1 MKKYKFIALSVLLLC
16 FAGSNIYGQ
25 RKEISKEE
33 FFDAYK
39 KTSKKAATYRIIGK
53 TETYRNNKLKS
64 VINETREFVLP
75 DKRRFVSETKMFQ
88 LNQTFVFETVLIG
101 RDEYKRENN
110 GDWIKRIS
118 NAPVKMTN
126 SNNGLVEDNEKFY
139 LTENAKLDNQTANLY
154 ELTVEYKH
162 TRQNASNETK
172 EIFSYLKDKRWI
184 SRDGFL
190 LKMELED
197 ELAGLPGN
205 WSRRTWTYEYDPNI
219 KIESPVLENKAKL

>member
-1 MKKYKFIALSVLLLC
+1 MKKYKFIALSVILLC
-16 FAGSNIYGQ
+16 IAGLNIYGQ
-25 RKEISKEE
+25 KKEISKEE

-39 KTSKKAATYRIIGK
+39 KTSKKAATYRIIGR

-64 VINETREFVLP
+64 IINETSEFVL
-75 DKRRFVSETKMFQ
+75 
-88 LNQTFVFETVLIG
+88 
-101 RDEYKRENN
+101 
-110 GDWIKRIS
+110 
-118 NAPVKMTN
+118 
-126 SNNGLVEDNEKFY
+126 
-139 LTENAKLDNQTANLY
+139 LD
-154 ELTVEYKH
+154 
-162 TRQNASNETK
+162 
-172 EIFSYLKDKRWI
+172 IFSYLKDKRWI

>member
-1 MKKYKFIALSVLLLC
+1 MKNFKFVALSILLLC
-16 FAGSNIYGQ
+16 FAGLNIYGQ

-39 KTSKKAATYRIIGK
+39 KTGDKVAAYRIIGK
-53 TETYRNNKLKS
+53 SETYRGSELKS
-64 VINETREFVLP
+64 VTNETSEFVPP
-75 DKRRFVSETKMFQ
+75 DKRRFVSEMKMFEI
-88 LNQTFVFETVLIG
+88 NKTFVFERILIG

-118 NAPVKMTN
+118 NALVKPKNNN
-126 SNNGLVEDNEKFY
+126 SGVVENNAKFY

-162 TRQNASNETK
+162 TRRNASNETK
-172 EIFSYLKDKRWI
+172 ETVSYRKEKRWI

-190 LKMELED
+190 LKMEMED
-197 ELAGLPGN
+197 EFEGLPRN
-205 WSRRTWTYEYDPNI
+205 WSRRTRTYEYDPSI
-219 KIESPVLENKAKL
+219 KIEAPILENKAKL